1 MLMRNMLLLA
11 VAQGAFGTPGT
22 PVPGTHAIQCRAL
35 APSPINAETVKR
47 TLLKGYKGNFGSFA
61 VGEYRQL
68 EIEIELGSSGA
79 AGTAPRFAPLL
90 IGCGAAETISAGVS
104 AAYQPV
110 NSGEPYYTL
119 YCYLDGLR
127 FSLEDAKFTS
137 SFELNAKQIP
147 VMKVTAIG
155 KYVAMTDTALPGGA
169 VFTNTADPLPVG
181 KVNTPTFTIHGEAVK
196 LTSFSLDWGNQL
208 VWRDMPNFQ
217 GVVCNDRMPTARAVF
232 ELGAVASKNWPE
244 IRRLST
250 SGALA
255 IVHGVGAGKIVQIDA
270 PAMVMNADPT
280 LSEDQGIT
288 MVNTS
293 WDLRPSS
300 GNDEFVFTFK

>member
-1 MLMRNMLLLA
+1 MLMRNMLVLA
-11 VAQGAFGTPGT
+11 LAQASFGTPAT
-22 PVPGTHAIQCRAL
+22 PLPGSHAVACRSA
-35 APSPINAETVKR
+35 APAQINSETVKR

-68 EIEIELGSSGA
+68 EMEVELGSSGA
-79 AGTAPRFAPLL
+79 AGTAPKFGAML

-104 AAYQPV
+104 AAYAPV

-127 FSLEDAKFTS
+127 FALEDAKATVV
-137 SFELNAKQIP
+137 FEMNAKQIP
-147 VMKVTAIG
+147 VMKYTWIG

-169 VFTNTADPLPVG
+169 VFTAQADPFTVG
-181 KVNTPTFTIHGEAVK
+181 KANTPTFTIGGVA
-196 LTSFSLDWGNQL
+196 LRLQSFSLDWGNQL

-232 ELGAVASKNWPE
+232 EQDTMAVQNWAE
-244 IRRLST
+244 VRRLGT
-250 SGALA
+250 KLALA

-270 PAMVMNADPT
+270 PKLQMNADPT
-280 LSEDQGIT
+280 MSEDSGIT
-288 MVNTS
+288 QVSTS
-293 WDLRPSS
+293 WDVMPTS
-300 GNDEFVFTFK
+300 GSDEFLFTFK